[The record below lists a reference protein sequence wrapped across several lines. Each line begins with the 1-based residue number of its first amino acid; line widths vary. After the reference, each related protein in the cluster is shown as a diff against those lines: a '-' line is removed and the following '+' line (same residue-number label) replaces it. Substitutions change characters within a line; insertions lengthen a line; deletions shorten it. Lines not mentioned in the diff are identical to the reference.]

1 MRRKYVLAIAGIVI
15 LIGMF
20 GVGKAFG
27 QRAVGVGV
35 CDWAE
40 YTVLYSGN
48 ETLPPQLPPDSAQL
62 KLTVEDISGTKI
74 TFDQL
79 WWANGTE
86 VEGIN
91 SVDVETGQG
100 NGTSLFIAK
109 NLNESDIIY
118 TSPPPSGAFGL
129 NFEGLTINETIARQY
144 LGDDVEVNHLNL
156 TESESSPEGNQT
168 ISINF
173 YWYRATG
180 ITAEMS
186 VSALYQRNYGN
197 TTWLEWKLVVTAL
210 EVLPQRYTVG
220 VKAGDWAAYSDIS
233 FEWSS
238 NDTDQ
243 EPPSQLNMSWTAM
256 EVLDVQNSNVT
267 ARVDTILKNGTED
280 ELVGWV
286 NVATGE
292 GMMSMS
298 FIPSNL
304 SVGDRIPGR
313 LTWPTMEPLKLFI
326 NGTVTRS
333 YAGAYRKV
341 NFANITYPIVYGN
354 TTYGTSKIS
363 LYWDQ
368 KTGFLCEE
376 IMSYEMSYSINST
389 KYYANMSIMCRMTAT
404 NMWQAIFTVQ
414 DGYAF
419 NVTMVSNSTI
429 SNFNFSEYSMQIS
442 FNVTGPTGK
451 TAYCNVTIPKGL
463 LQGSPWTVYLNS
475 TDHTASCSI
484 TGNDTHTFVY
494 IPHTCS
500 TNTIK
505 IEGTWVIPEFPSA
518 IIMPAFMIAT
528 LLTVVIYRRRT
539 ACRKQR
545 IVP

>member
-1 MRRKYVLAIAGIVI
+1 MKKYVLAIAGIVI

-40 YTVLYSGN
+40 YTVFYSGN
-48 ETLPPQLPPDSAQL
+48 ETLPSQLPPDSAQL
-62 KLTVEDISGTKI
+62 KLTVEDISGTNI
-74 TFDQL
+74 MFDQL

-100 NGTSLFIAK
+100 NGTSMFIAK

-118 TSPPPSGAFGL
+118 TSPPHSGAFGL
-129 NFEGLTINETIARQY
+129 DFGGLTINETISRQY
-144 LGDDVEVNHLNL
+144 LGNAVEVNHLNL

-180 ITAEMS
+180 IIAEMS
-186 VSALYQRNYGN
+186 VSAVYQRNYGN

-210 EVLPQRYTVG
+210 EVLPQRYSVG
-220 VKAGDWAAYSDIS
+220 VKAGDWVAYGDVS

-243 EPPSQLNMSWTAM
+243 EPPSQLNMSWTTM
-256 EVLDVQNSNVT
+256 KVLDVQNSNVT

-292 GMMSMS
+292 GAMSMS

-304 SVGDRIPGR
+304 TAGDRIPGR

-326 NGTVTRS
+326 NGTITRS

-341 NFANITYPIVYGN
+341 NFVNITYPIVYGN
-354 TTYGTSKIS
+354 TTYGASKIS

-376 IMSYEMSYSINST
+376 IMSYELSYSINST
-389 KYYANMSIMCRMTAT
+389 NYYANMSISCRMTAT

-414 DGYAF
+414 DGYTF
-419 NVTMVSNSTI
+419 NITMNSNSTI
-429 SNFNFSEYSMQIS
+429 SNFNFSESSMHIS
-442 FNVTGPTGK
+442 FNVTGPMGK
-451 TAYCNVTIPKGL
+451 TGYCNVTIPRGL
-463 LQGSPWTVYLNS
+463 LQGSPWTVYLNG
-475 TDHTASCSI
+475 TDYTASCSI
-484 TGNDTHTFVY
+484 TGNDTHTFIY
-494 IPHTCS
+494 IPYTCS
-500 TNTIK
+500 TNMIT
-505 IEGTWVIPEFPSA
+505 IEGTWAIPEFPSTV
-518 IIMPAFMIAT
+518 IILAFMITT
-528 LLTVVIYRRRT
+528 LLATIAYK
-539 ACRKQR
+539 RKKR
-545 IVP
+545 ILRQTTPL